1 MPGEGAVSK
10 KLIDK
15 LRKDRDEFKSAAE
28 TLLAKMETGEELT
41 DGEKSTL
48 AEARAEAIKL
58 DERISDVSAWES
70 QRLDQARRE
79 AELDGKY
86 RDLREEAATGQPEK
100 KHTSLGAE
108 FLASSQFTEYQERR
122 AGASGVFVSQFNII
136 SSVDGTAKPLAGTTS
151 VADAPMPYR
160 STPLLDAAMPIQVS
174 TNEYEWIEYPLT
186 APTAGDVLEGAPKP
200 EASIVPVVRR
210 GTLGKAAHHIGVTEE
225 ALQDVTGLRSRIDTE
240 LLDGVRQKAE
250 AKANAALIAATLPT
264 ASHDTLMKAI
274 RVGVAKVQ
282 MSGFTPTSVVLNP
295 LDYGEIDLELLTLTT
310 RGAQANNPLWG
321 LTIIPA
327 GVVTEGTAYVGD
339 MYRGL
344 RKIFRTE
351 AYIRSTDSHADEFV
365 DNVYRILA
373 EQRLSVHVVRPEAIV
388 ECTAAVIP

>member
-1 MPGEGAVSK
+1 MSK
-10 KLIDK
+10 KLIEK
-15 LRKDRDEFKSAAE
+15 LRKDRDEFKTAAE
-28 TLLAKMETGEELT
+28 TLLGKMETGEELT
-41 DGEKSTL
+41 DGEKTTL

-86 RDLREEAATGQPEK
+86 RDIQERVPTGQPEK

-108 FLASSQFTEYQERR
+108 FLASSQFLDYQERR
-122 AGASGVFVSQFNII
+122 AGTSGVFVSQFNII
-136 SSVDGTAKPLAGTTS
+136 TSVDGTTKPLAGTTS

-186 APTAGDVLEGAPKP
+186 APMAGDVLEGAPKP

-210 GTLGKAAHHIGVTEE
+210 GSLGKAAHHIGVTEE

-264 ASHDTLMKAI
+264 ATHDTLMKAI
-274 RVGVAKVQ
+274 RVGVAQVQ
-282 MSGFTPTSVVLNP
+282 IAGFSPTSVVLNP
-295 LDYGEIDLELLTLTT
+295 LDYGDIDLELLNLTT

-327 GVVTEGTAYVGD
+327 GVVTQGTAYVGD
-339 MYRGL
+339 IYRGM
-344 RKIFRTE
+344 RKIFKSE

-373 EQRLSVHVVRPEAIV
+373 EQRLSVHVVRPDAIV
-388 ECTAAVIP
+388 ECTATPVIP